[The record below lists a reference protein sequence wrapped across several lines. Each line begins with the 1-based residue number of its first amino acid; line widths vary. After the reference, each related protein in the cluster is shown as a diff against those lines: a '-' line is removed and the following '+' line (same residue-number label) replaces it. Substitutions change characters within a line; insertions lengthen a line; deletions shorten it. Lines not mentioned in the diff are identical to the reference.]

1 VNRAVEVARY
11 LVRGVLRRPE
21 VVKVEHVWTPEADL
35 LFLRLP
41 EEERRRLRSEG
52 VAALLRV
59 IETLG
64 REGERTLV
72 VDLR

>member
-1 VNRAVEVARY
+1 
-11 LVRGVLRRPE
+11 

>member
-1 VNRAVEVARY
+1 
-11 LVRGVLRRPE
+11 
-21 VVKVEHVWTPEADL
+21 
-35 LFLRLP
+35 
-41 EEERRRLRSEG
+41 